1 MNHGFLLLNTLENL
15 KKKSFLQI
23 FTIYLRYLIGGAFV
37 ISVFSLGKFS
47 PDTWMKFQENP
58 PLDSAERFFQT
69 MINSGMYWKFIGWS
83 QIIAGFLLITQRFAK
98 LGAIIF
104 FPIIL
109 NIFMVTLS
117 YHFHGTPIIT
127 GLMLLANIYLIVWDW
142 NTIRFIVIQS
152 KPETQYFL
160 PLKIISLP
168 YWAYLGIIMFVSIL
182 LLPFLDFDPVIGIF
196 ICFLEGLIGFIFYLI
211 LKKRLI

>member
-1 MNHGFLLLNTLENL
+1 MMQTLENL
-15 KKKSFLQI
+15 KQKPFLQI

-47 PDTWMKFQENP
+47 SETFLNIQENP

-69 MINSGMYWKFIGWS
+69 MTHSGIYWKFIGWT
-83 QIIAGFLLITQRFAK
+83 QIVAGFLLMTQRFAK
-98 LGAIIF
+98 LGALIF
-104 FPIIL
+104 FPVIL
-109 NIFMVTLS
+109 NIFMITIS

-142 NTIRFIVIQS
+142 NTIRFIATQP
-152 KPETQYFL
+152 KTETGYSL
-160 PLKIISLP
+160 PLKIINLS
-168 YWAYLGIIMFVSIL
+168 YWAYWGIVMFISIL
-182 LLPFLDFDPVIGIF
+182 LLPFLHFDPVLGIF
-196 ICFLEGLIGFIFYLI
+196 VCFLEGLIGFILYLI

>member
-1 MNHGFLLLNTLENL
+1 MDRELLLLSVLENL
-15 KKKSFLQI
+15 KQKSFLQI

-47 PDTWMKFQENP
+47 SEIFLNIQENP

-69 MINSGMYWKFIGWS
+69 MTHSGMYWKFIGGA
-83 QIIAGFLLITQRFAK
+83 QIIAGLLLMTQRFAK

-109 NIFMVTLS
+109 NIFIVTVS
-117 YHFHGTPIIT
+117 YDFHGTPIIT
-127 GLMLLANIYLIVWDW
+127 GLMLLANIYLIIWDW
-142 NTIRFIVIQS
+142 SSIRFVLVNPNMEKIHM
-152 KPETQYFL
+152 L
-160 PLKIISLP
+160 PLNIVRLS

-182 LLPFLDFDPVIGIF
+182 ILPLLELDPVIGLFVCF
-196 ICFLEGLIGFIFYLI
+196 IEGLVGFFVYII
-211 LKKRLI
+211 LKRLK